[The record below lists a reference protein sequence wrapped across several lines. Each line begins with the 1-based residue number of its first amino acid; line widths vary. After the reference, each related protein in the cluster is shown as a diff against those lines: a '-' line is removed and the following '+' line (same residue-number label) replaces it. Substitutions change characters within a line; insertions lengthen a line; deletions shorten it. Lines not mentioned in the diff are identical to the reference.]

1 MDISSISAASSSVL
15 IRHPSTTEPIG
26 LTITLRPATSP
37 EVKQVQRRITNDAL
51 KSRGKVTAEK
61 VEANR
66 LDVLVAAT
74 EGWTWEGST
83 TWKNGEKPEASAEN
97 VRMIYKSAPWIKDQ
111 VDEALSDDAA
121 FFRGTD
127 GSAD

>member
-1 MDISSISAASSSVL
+1 MDISSISAASSSVS
-15 IRHPSTTEPIG
+15 IRHPSTAEPIG

-74 EGWTWEGST
+74 EGWTWESDT
-83 TWKNGEKPEASAEN
+83 TWDGEKPEANVEN
-97 VRMIYKSAPWIKDQ
+97 VRKVYKRAPWIKDQ

-121 FFRGTD
+121 FFRGTY